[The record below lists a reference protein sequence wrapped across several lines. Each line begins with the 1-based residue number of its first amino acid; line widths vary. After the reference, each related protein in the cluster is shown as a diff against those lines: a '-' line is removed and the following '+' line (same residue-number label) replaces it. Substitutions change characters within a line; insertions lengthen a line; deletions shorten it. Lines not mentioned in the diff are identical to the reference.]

1 MCVCVEAGWRAD
13 LARALGERGRGNE
26 ETTAKGVGGGEH
38 EDGGFGGGARSGHYR
53 ASIRALKQGQNK
65 QFVCCVFT
73 RD

>member
-1 MCVCVEAGWRAD
+1 MAGR
-13 LARALGERGRGNE
+13 LGASTRGKGEGGMRRRQRG
-26 ETTAKGVGGGEH
+26 GVGGDEH
-38 EDGGFGGGARSGHYR
+38 EDGGFGGGGARSGHYR

>member
-1 MCVCVEAGWRAD
+1 MAGRLGASTRGKGEGGMRRRQRGEWAGMSMSMVG
-13 LARALGERGRGNE
+13 LA
-26 ETTAKGVGGGEH
+26 
-38 EDGGFGGGARSGHYR
+38 GGARSGHYR